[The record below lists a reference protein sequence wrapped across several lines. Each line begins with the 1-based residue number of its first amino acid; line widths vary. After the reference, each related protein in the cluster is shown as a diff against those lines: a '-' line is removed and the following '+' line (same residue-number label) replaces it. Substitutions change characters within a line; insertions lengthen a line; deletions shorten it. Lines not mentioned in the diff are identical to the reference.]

1 MKVTKEISLEDF
13 EWWSG
18 AKDTAEII
26 TENGK
31 WNELEELLEE
41 CYPEGIDATNLNDL
55 LWFEDDWIFET
66 LGISNEDEEDDD
78 EEEE

>member
-1 MKVTKEISLEDF
+1 MKVYKEVNLEDF

-18 AKDTAEII
+18 AKDTAEVIS
-26 TENGK
+26 ENEK

-41 CYPEGIDATNLNDL
+41 CYPEGIGETELNDL
-55 LWFEDDWIFET
+55 LWFEDEWIFEM
-66 LGISNEDEEDDD
+66 LGISNEEEED